1 MAAIEV
7 GSVADCVAAAG
18 AIGTFGVAVIAVVAA
33 FRQVREARAL
43 REEQARPIVVV
54 DFALDP
60 TTSFFFDIVV
70 KNIGATL
77 ASTVKITF
85 DPPIASTLDDSEQP
99 IGEWSWFHDGF
110 PTIPPGKEY
119 RAMFDTAPERFTR
132 TDLPRR
138 YDVTV
143 EFDGPS
149 GREPAL
155 KQTLDLDV
163 YYNGS
168 ISECYSAHHIAMA
181 LRAIAK
187 AQGAKPGF

>member
-1 MAAIEV
+1 MAAIDV
-7 GSVADCVAAAG
+7 GSVADCVAAFG
-18 AIGTFGVAVIAVVAA
+18 AMGTFGVAVIAARAA

-43 REEQARPIVVV
+43 REEQARPFVVV
-54 DFALDP
+54 DFALNP

-77 ASTVKITF
+77 ASNVKITF
-85 DPPIASTLDDSEQP
+85 DPPIASTLDSSEQP
-99 IGEWSWFHDGF
+99 IGEWSWFHEGF
-110 PTIPPGKEY
+110 PSIPPGKEY
-119 RAMFDTAPERFTR
+119 RAMFDTAPDRLER

-149 GREPAL
+149 GRETPL

-163 YYNGS
+163 YHNGS
-168 ISECYSAHHIAMA
+168 SIDRYSTHHIAMA